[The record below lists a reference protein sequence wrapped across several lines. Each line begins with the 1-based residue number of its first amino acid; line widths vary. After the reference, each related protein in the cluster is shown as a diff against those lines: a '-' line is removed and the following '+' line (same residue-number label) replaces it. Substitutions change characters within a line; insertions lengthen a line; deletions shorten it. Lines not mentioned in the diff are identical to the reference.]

1 MDFRRFPRLLLLDLE
16 RFRLFDDDDD
26 LFVFDLDVERF
37 RLFGDDD
44 DNLFV
49 LGLDER
55 FLLFENARRSSR

>member
-26 LFVFDLDVERF
+26 RFVFDLDVERF
-37 RLFGDDD
+37 RLFDDD

-49 LGLDER
+49 LGPDER
-55 FLLFENARRSSR
+55 FFLFENVRRSSR